1 MGSKPAESNGK
12 STVCRFIINSHQQ
25 ISAMKTI
32 VCLVCVCVFFQ
43 YGHAQNSV
51 NGIPDLKT
59 FKETIDSCDINLR
72 TPRLPMIG
80 LSVTRTE
87 GGAAL
92 SAYYTHAVIKAG
104 GVPVLIPVTTDVTV
118 LRQITAHLDG
128 LIITGGKDV
137 NPLWYK
143 EDPLRQLEEIDP
155 LRDEY
160 ELKLIKLATD
170 RNIPLLGICRG
181 EQLINVAFGGTLYQ
195 DLPSQWTGK
204 SLVKHVQ
211 KMPDE
216 YASHVVSVV
225 ADSQLGAIIGTG
237 KQGVNTFHHQ
247 AVKDVAPGFRA
258 VAYSTD
264 SVIEAIEAWPN
275 RPVLGVQWHPEALVS
290 GGDTTML
297 KLFTFLVAKADTF
310 RLAKEIHERILSV
323 DTHTDTP
330 LWFSAPGFNIADRER
345 SRVNL
350 PKMEEG
356 KLDAVFLAAF
366 IGQGKRDEA
375 SLLKAGS
382 QVKELI
388 ESIHRQVEQNND
400 LCGLAITPAD
410 FARLKKEGKKTVFIG
425 IENGYAIG
433 KDISNLARFKEMG
446 VTYMT
451 LCHSY
456 DNDICDTSTHTKK
469 EWDGLS
475 PFGEDVVREMN
486 RLGLMIDL
494 SHAGESTFRD
504 VMKLT
509 AFPVICSH
517 SSARA
522 LCDHD
527 RNLTDD
533 QLRTLAKNG
542 GVAQVC
548 LLDGYIHSDS
558 KNASLVHA
566 VEHIDHIAKVAGIDH
581 VGIGSDFDGG
591 GGLIG
596 CEAHNDLI
604 QITVKLLEK
613 GYQEEDIAKIWGAN
627 FLRVMQAVQ
636 SANN

>member
-1 MGSKPAESNGK
+1 
-12 STVCRFIINSHQQ
+12 
-25 ISAMKTI
+25 MKTI
-32 VCLVCVCVFFQ
+32 YLAGICLLLQ
-43 YGHAQNSV
+43 SGHAQRSV
-51 NGIPDLKT
+51 PDLKT
-59 FKETIDSCDINLR
+59 FKETIDSCDVNLR
-72 TPRLPMIG
+72 TPRPPLIG
-80 LSVTRTE
+80 LSVSP
-87 GGAAL
+87 ADNSSAL
-92 SAYYTHAVIKAG
+92 SAHYFNAVVKAG
-104 GVPVLIPVTTDVTV
+104 GAPVLIPAITDVTA
-118 LRQITAHLDG
+118 LRQIVDNLDG
-128 LIITGGKDV
+128 LIMTGGKDV
-137 NPLWYK
+137 NPLWYQ
-143 EDPLRQLEEIDP
+143 EEPLQQLGDVDP

-195 DLPSQWTGK
+195 DIPSQRAGK
-204 SLVKHVQ
+204 PLVKHVQ
-211 KMPDE
+211 KMPGGHV
-216 YASHVVSVV
+216 SHTVSVTP
-225 ADSQLGAIIGTG
+225 DSHLAAIIGAG

-247 AVKDVAPGFRA
+247 AVKDVAPGFRV
-258 VAYSTD
+258 VACSTD
-264 SVIEAIEAWPN
+264 SIVEAIEAWPE
-275 RPVLGVQWHPEALVS
+275 RPVLGVQWHPEALAG

-297 KLFTFLVAKADTF
+297 KLFTFLTGKADTF

-330 LWFSAPGFNIADRER
+330 LWFRRTGFNIAERER
-345 SRVNL
+345 NRVNL

-356 KLDAVFLAAF
+356 KLDGVFLAAY

-375 SLLKAGS
+375 SLQTAVDRVTG
-382 QVKELI
+382 LI
-388 ESIHRQVEQNND
+388 EDIHRQVEQNAD
-400 LCGLAITPAD
+400 LCGLAVTPAD

-425 IENGYAIG
+425 IENGYGIG
-433 KDISNLARFKEMG
+433 KDITNLAKFKKMG
-446 VTYMT
+446 VTYIT

-456 DNDICDTSTHTKK
+456 DNDICDTSTHTQK

-475 PFGEDVVREMN
+475 PFGEEVVREMN

-494 SHAGESTFRD
+494 SHAGESTFHD
-504 VMKLT
+504 VMEQT

-527 RNLTDD
+527 RNLTDG
-533 QLRTLAKNG
+533 QLRTLAENG
-542 GVAQVC
+542 GVVQVC
-548 LLDGYIHSDS
+548 LLDAYIHSDRR
-558 KNASLVHA
+558 KASIVHA
-566 VEHIDHIAKVAGIDH
+566 VEHIDHIARVAGIDH

-613 GYQEEDIAKIWGAN
+613 GYSEEDIAKIWGGN
-627 FLRVMQAVQ
+627 FLRVMATVQ
-636 SANN
+636 SVY

>member
-1 MGSKPAESNGK
+1 
-12 STVCRFIINSHQQ
+12 
-25 ISAMKTI
+25 MKTFI
-32 VCLVCVCVFFQ
+32 HLACLCLFFQ
-43 YGHAQNSV
+43 SAHAQRA
-51 NGIPDLKT
+51 IPDLAT

-72 TPRLPMIG
+72 TPHPPLIG
-80 LSVTRTE
+80 LSVSPTDN
-87 GGAAL
+87 GSAL
-92 SAYYTHAVIKAG
+92 SAYYINAVLKAG
-104 GVPVLIPVTTDVTV
+104 GAPVLIPAVTDVTA
-118 LRQITAHLDG
+118 LRQIVAGLDG
-128 LIITGGKDV
+128 LVLTGGKDV
-137 NPLWYK
+137 NPLWYR
-143 EDPLRQLEEIDP
+143 EDPLQPLGDVDP

-195 DLPSQWTGK
+195 DIPSQRAGK
-204 SLVKHVQ
+204 PLIKHVQ
-211 KMPDE
+211 KMSGE
-216 YASHVVSVV
+216 YVSHTVSV
-225 ADSQLGAIIGTG
+225 APKSQLAAIIGAG

-247 AVKDVAPGFRA
+247 AVKDIAPGFRA

-264 SVIEAIEAWPN
+264 SIVEAIEAWPE
-275 RPVLGVQWHPEALVS
+275 RPILAVQWHPEALVG

-297 KLFTFLVAKADTF
+297 KLFAFLVGKADTF

-330 LWFSAPGFNIADRER
+330 LQFRRPGFNIARRER
-345 SRVNL
+345 NLVNL

-356 KLDAVFLAAF
+356 KLDGVFLAAY
-366 IGQGKRDEA
+366 IGQGKRDDA
-375 SLLKAGS
+375 SLQEAVNRVTG
-382 QVKELI
+382 LI
-388 ESIHRQVEQNND
+388 EGIHRQVEQNAD
-400 LCGLAITPAD
+400 LCGLAITPGD
-410 FARLKKEGKKTVFIG
+410 FSRLKKEGKKTIFIG
-425 IENGYAIG
+425 IENGYGIG
-433 KDISNLARFKEMG
+433 KDITNLARFKKMG

-475 PFGEDVVREMN
+475 PFGEEVVREMN

-494 SHAGESTFRD
+494 SHAGETTFRD

-509 AFPVICSH
+509 TFPVICSH

-522 LCDHD
+522 LCNHD

-533 QLRTLAKNG
+533 QLRALAKNG

-548 LLDGYIHSDS
+548 LLDAYIHS
-558 KNASLVHA
+558 NRRQASVVHA
-566 VEHIDHIAKVAGIDH
+566 VEHIDHIVKVAGIDH

-596 CEAHNDLI
+596 CEAHNNLI

-613 GYQEEDIAKIWGAN
+613 GYSEGDIAKIWGGN
-627 FLRVMQAVQ
+627 FLRVMAAVQ
-636 SANN
+636 SVY